1 MKYRYLKTQIT
12 ILISMIIVSS
22 FAIPV
27 KAVEQCHLEQER
39 TFFSEGAINIDKTI
53 KSAMKSAKLE
63 GKVERILWAKGYQIY
78 ERENKEIKIFAP
90 LADLFSVEVIG
101 DKSYLFDNKEIGY
114 HYKLNTPAWEYEGK
128 RFTAKEIEKI
138 EGAEKQDAPWLKVKT
153 NQEGY
158 YILRIETRG
167 GAAPNCQFEEGLVG
181 VPYQT
186 LYVIVYSD
194 SPQAIK

>member
-1 MKYRYLKTQIT
+1 MKYRCLKIQIS
-12 ILISMIIVSS
+12 ILLSMIIASS
-22 FAIPV
+22 VAIPV
-27 KAVEQCHLEQER
+27 KAVEQCHIGQER
-39 TFFSEGAINIDKTI
+39 TLFSEPAININKTI
-53 KSAMKSAKLE
+53 ELAMKSAGLE
-63 GKVERILWAKGYQIY
+63 GKIETILWAKGYQIY
-78 ERENKEIKIFAP
+78 ERENKEVKIFGP
-90 LADLFSVEVIG
+90 SADLFYVKDLG
-101 DKSYLFDNKEIGY
+101 NKSYLFDNKEIGY

-128 RFTAKEIEKI
+128 RFIAKEIEKI
-138 EGAEKQDAPWLKVKT
+138 EGGEKQDAPWLKVKT

-167 GAAPNCQFEEGLVG
+167 GATPNCQFEEPLVG